1 MSRSSS
7 GSGLRAGRV
16 GVGWDE
22 PLPDV
27 DPAPDPG
34 VAPEVLGPWVG
45 QECWVPG
52 AVGEAGVCGADCG
65 DSNWCIGYSATPE
78 FFGGY
83 FFNRGLM
90 LAHQP

>member
-27 DPAPDPG
+27 DAAPDPG

-65 DSNWCIGYSATPE
+65 TAAPTGPCGPGRRAE
-78 FFGGY
+78 GGPSWSCP
-83 FFNRGLM
+83 RPDG
-90 LAHQP
+90 PR

>member
-22 PLPDV
+22 PLPEV

-45 QECWVPG
+45 QACWVPG

-65 DSNWCIGYSATPE
+65 DCCPDWTVRTGSPG
-78 FFGGY
+78 
-83 FFNRGLM
+83 
-90 LAHQP
+90 